1 MDILNSSNLLFL
13 GTLFKMD
20 SINNNYMILL
30 IILYTSIS
38 FIFESIDKDNIKSMI
53 DKNTKILINYIVPN
67 NSVSIELKTHSV
79 TYTIGYSDKVQK
91 KKIYSTE
98 FIALLDYLK
107 DINITKKKE
116 ILTTQLKDTSFHRYK
131 DEVDEDNRYQFI
143 PCADFYEDT
152 LICKENNIYLKMYSI
167 KNIDDSDD
175 KKECSTDLTA
185 TLYSYYSDNNEKL
198 KKINILKTFLNK
210 IKDSYQS
217 KITKKDNNQYI
228 YVYQKLENIDEEN
241 RLIYSEHINIHNK
254 TFDNIFIENKQK
266 LHNYVK
272 KFNSEV
278 DENTLIDFKKMGMP
292 YKAGMLFWGSP
303 GTGKTSTI
311 KAILKE
317 TNRHGVIINL
327 SNIQSNK
334 ELESIFRNLK
344 INGKTYKGSELCFI
358 LEDCDATKLSS
369 LKERDDDKLM
379 SLSKKD
385 NNENNN
391 KDISVELKNLLT
403 TQQKGFD
410 LSCFLNILD
419 GIIELY
425 GIMII
430 LTTNHPEKIDEAL
443 IRPGR
448 IDFKYEFKKCTKNI
462 IVDMIKLKFNLS
474 ANQINEHKQ
483 INKFKDYI
491 LSPAE
496 IQCILF
502 EFDNVEL
509 CIKHIVK
516 QTELKSNI

>member
-30 IILYTSIS
+30 IILYVSVS
-38 FIFESIDKDNIKSMI
+38 FIFESIDKDNIKTLI
-53 DKNTKILINYIVPN
+53 DKNTKIIINYIIPN

-79 TYTIGYSDKVQK
+79 TYSIGYSDKVQK

-116 ILTTQLKDTSFHRYK
+116 ILTTQLKDTCYFNRQN
-131 DEVDEDNRYQFI
+131 EDTDDRYQFI

-152 LICKENNIYLKMYSI
+152 LISKEHNIYLKMYSI

-185 TLYSYYSDNNEKL
+185 TLYSYYSDNDEKL
-198 KKINILKTFLNK
+198 KKINVLKNFLNK
-210 IKDSYQS
+210 IKESYQS
-217 KITKKDNNQYI
+217 KIMKKDNNKYI

-327 SNIQSNK
+327 SNIESNK
-334 ELESIFRNLK
+334 ELESIFRNQK
-344 INGKTYKGSELCFI
+344 INGKTYKGNELCFI

-369 LKERDDDKLM
+369 LKERNDDKLI
-379 SLSKKD
+379 SVTKKD
-385 NNENNN
+385 DTENN

-448 IDFKYEFKKCTKNI
+448 IDFKYEFKKCTKKI
-462 IVDMIKLKFNLS
+462 IIDMIKLKFNLS
-474 ANQINEHKQ
+474 TNQINEHKL

-502 EFDNVEL
+502 EFDNAEL
-509 CIKHIVK
+509 CIKHIIK
-516 QTELKSNI
+516 QIELKSNI